1 MSQVKAEKNRWV
13 IMETRT
19 QSIYPTNLLTADL
32 MKSSILEDFVKAS
45 YAKESDLNWRGSQ
58 NEPPTKAN
66 L

>member
-1 MSQVKAEKNRWV
+1 
-13 IMETRT
+13 METRT